1 MMLTQA
7 RDSCLE
13 SINSTTENGIFIIPS
28 MGQNLVSIDK
38 ECWIRTVRGNI
49 DIVDL
54 N

>member
-7 RDSCLE
+7 RDSYLV
-13 SINSTTENGIFIIPS
+13 SINSNTENGIFLIPS
-28 MGQNLVSIDK
+28 LGQNLVPIDK
-38 ECWIRTVRGNI
+38 GCWIRTIRGNI